1 VSKLPEKMP
10 GMPEADT
17 EPIRIEPRGAERTAG
32 PGSAERREGEP
43 RSAETRAAERRGG
56 SRRPRRGWLVA
67 GVAAVTVVA
76 TALGVAACSGDSG
89 EGGSEGGPPVAPAAS
104 EFWVDPSSSAA
115 RQIEQWRSEGRTE
128 DAAALEKIARQPLAI
143 WPTGETGGVEGE
155 VAGVVSQARAAG
167 RTPVLTAYNI
177 PNRDCGQYS
186 SGGAGDEGAY
196 REWLS
201 AFARGMGGTRS
212 VVILEPD
219 ALPQTLT
226 NCEGQGEQEGREEL
240 LAEAVRTLKG
250 AGGEVYIDAGN
261 PGFVTDIGKLA
272 DGLRK
277 AGVGDAAGFALN
289 VANFMETEQVEA
301 YGNRVSDQLGGARYV
316 IDTSRNGNGTYNGPE
331 QPTWCNPP
339 GRALGTPPT
348 RDTGSPQVA
357 AFLWVKEPGDS
368 DGDCRGAPAAGE
380 FWPQYA
386 LDLARNTPGA

>member
-1 VSKLPEKMP
+1 MA
-10 GMPEADT
+10 G
-17 EPIRIEPRGAERTAG
+17 TA
-32 PGSAERREGEP
+32 
-43 RSAETRAAERRGG
+43 
-56 SRRPRRGWLVA
+56 
-67 GVAAVTVVA
+67 AAVVVV
-76 TALGVAACSGDSG
+76 TALGIAACSSG
-89 EGGSEGGPPVAPAAS
+89 SDEGGAPGGEPAVAPAAS
-104 EFWVDPSSSAA
+104 EFWVDPGSAAA
-115 RQIEQWRSEGRTE
+115 RQIEQWRSEGRTDE
-128 DAAALEKIARQPLAI
+128 AAALEKIARQPVAI

-167 RTPVLTAYNI
+167 RTPVFTAYNI

-240 LAEAVRTLKG
+240 LAEAVRTLKR

-277 AGVGDAAGFALN
+277 AGVSDAAGFALN
-289 VANFMETEQVEA
+289 VANFMETDQVEA
-301 YGNRVSDQLGGARYV
+301 YGNQVSDQLGGARYV
-316 IDTSRNGNGTYNGPE
+316 IDTSRNGNGTYNGSE

-368 DGDCRGAPAAGE
+368 DGDCRGAPAAGD